1 MRAHLSL
8 FSAAVVLVLA
18 CSSPATPEA
27 TTSTSTTTS
36 TTVTNPTSTSTNA
49 PAMYQRFASAVTITV
64 EGSNVVLK
72 SNGVPDHK
80 SPYWGVGNAM
90 YEAPHSGMIPNPN
103 LIVSQSLTLRVPASP
118 AVAGSSS
125 DTPLGPIGMAIN
137 GVPLFNQYAA
147 GRSPLNGEIISFDR
161 YNGHPQNTGQYH
173 YHLEPLWLT
182 SSNGA
187 SSLIGVLLD
196 GFPVYGPKDPDGS
209 TPSNLDSC
217 NGHTHATADVPAGI
231 YHYHATTTVP
241 YLSGCYKGTAG
252 SVG

>member
-1 MRAHLSL
+1 MRMHLGL

-18 CSSPATPEA
+18 CSSPATPTA
-27 TTSTSTTTS
+27 TSTTT
-36 TTVTNPTSTSTNA
+36 TTTTTTGSIAANA
-49 PAMYQRFASAVTITV
+49 PAIYQRFLASAVTITV

-72 SNGVPDHK
+72 SNAVPNHK
-80 SPYWGVGNAM
+80 SPYWGTTHAM
-90 YEAPHSGMIPNPN
+90 YEAPHSGMVVNPN
-103 LIVSQSLTLRVPASP
+103 LIVSQSLTLRVPGSPSLAS
-118 AVAGSSS
+118 ATS

-147 GRSPLNGEIISFDR
+147 GRSPLTSEIISFDR
-161 YNGHPQNTGQYH
+161 YNGHPQQSGQYH
-173 YHLEPLWLT
+173 YHMEPFWLT
-182 SSNGA
+182 TSNGA

-196 GFPVYGPKDPDGS
+196 GFPVYGPKDADNS

-217 NGHTHATADVPAGI
+217 NGHTHATADVSTGI

>member
-1 MRAHLSL
+1 MRMHLTL
-8 FSAAVVLVLA
+8 FTAAVVLVLA
-18 CSSPATPEA
+18 CSSPATPTA
-27 TTSTSTTTS
+27 TTSTSTTT
-36 TTVTNPTSTSTNA
+36 TTTTTGSIAANA
-49 PAMYQRFASAVTITV
+49 PAMYQRFLASAVTIIVDGTT
-64 EGSNVVLK
+64 VVLK
-72 SNGVPDHK
+72 SNAVPDHK
-80 SPYWGVGNAM
+80 SPYWGTTHAM
-90 YEAPHSGMIPNPN
+90 YEAPHSGMIANPN
-103 LIVSQSLTLRVPASP
+103 LIVSQSLTLRVPGSP
-118 AVAGSSS
+118 AIASASS
-125 DTPLGPIGMAIN
+125 DTPMGPIGMAIN

-147 GRSPLNGEIISFDR
+147 GRSPLSGEIISFDR
-161 YNGHPQNTGQYH
+161 YNGHPQQSGQYH

-182 SSNGA
+182 AGNGA

-217 NGHTHATADVPAGI
+217 NGHTRATADVPAGI